1 MLILFDHGTP
11 RGLIRALSGHSVMT
25 AQSQGWDRLSNG
37 ALLNAAEEAG
47 IDLLLSTDRGIRYQQ
62 NLAGRKI
69 AIVVLT
75 GATKWSRVRLHTD
88 RITAAVVGAKSGT
101 YAEIEIPFN

>member
-11 RGLIRALSGHSVMT
+11 RGLIRAFSEHTVMT
-25 AQSQGWDRLSNG
+25 AQSKGWDRLSNG

-47 IDLLLSTDRGIRYQQ
+47 IDLLLSTDQGIRYQQ

-69 AIVVLT
+69 ALVILT
-75 GATKWSRVRLHTD
+75 GATKWSRVRLHID
-88 RITAAVVGAKSGT
+88 RITAAVAAARPGT
-101 YAEIEIPFN
+101 YAQVDIPFN

>member
-11 RGLIRALSGHSVMT
+11 RGLIGALSEHIVMT
-25 AQSQGWDRLSNG
+25 AQSKGWDRLSNG

-47 IDLLLSTDRGIRYQQ
+47 IDLLLSTDQGIRYQQ

-69 AIVVLT
+69 ALVVLT
-75 GATKWSRVRLHTD
+75 GATKWSRVRLHMD
-88 RITAAVVGAKSGT
+88 RITAAVAAARPGT
-101 YAEIEIPFN
+101 YAEVEIPFN